1 MAQANFN
8 PEYAEDIPPLD
19 IIEEVVTNQ
28 GWHLSRVC
36 EEEITAIYQGRWCDY
51 SLHFAWS
58 DEIYAINFTCAFDI
72 RVPARKNTA
81 INNLLALINDK
92 LWLGHFGIWQDE
104 ALPMYRHAF
113 PLRGVDNLVPQQVE
127 DLLDNAI
134 TACEKF
140 YPAFQY
146 VIWGG
151 KDPKQAIE
159 ASILEP
165 IGEA

>member
-58 DEIYAINFTCAFDI
+58 DEIYAINF
-72 RVPARKNTA
+72 K
-81 INNLLALINDK
+81 
-92 LWLGHFGIWQDE
+92 
-104 ALPMYRHAF
+104 
-113 PLRGVDNLVPQQVE
+113 VDNL
-127 DLLDNAI
+127 
-134 TACEKF
+134 F
-140 YPAFQY
+140 YELR
-146 VIWGG
+146 G
-151 KDPKQAIE
+151 KYESK
-159 ASILEP
+159 
-165 IGEA
+165 

>member
-1 MAQANFN
+1 MARANFN
-8 PEYAEDIPPLD
+8 EEYTQEIPPLD
-19 IIEEVVTNQ
+19 IIEEVVNNQ
-28 GWHLSRVC
+28 GWHSNRVC
-36 EEEITAIYQGRWCDY
+36 EEEITAAYRGRWCDY

-58 DEIYAINFTCAFDI
+58 EDINAINFTCAFDI
-72 RVPARKNTA
+72 RVPERKNTE

-92 LWLGHFGIWQDE
+92 LWLGHFSIWQDE
-104 ALPMYRHAF
+104 ALPMYRQAF

-127 DLLDNAI
+127 DLLANAI

-151 KDPKQAIE
+151 KDPKQAIA
-159 ASILEP
+159 ASNLEP
-165 IGEA
+165 NGEA